1 MSGVAVAT
9 PVPAAGTDALTFVFS
24 LPASAG
30 NTFQALT
37 QDLTITYTATQLA
50 GTAR

>member
-1 MSGVAVAT
+1 VAT
-9 PVPAAGTDALTFVFS
+9 GGTDALSFLFS
-24 LPASAG
+24 FPVTAN
-30 NTFQALT
+30 NTFQTLT